1 MGHLKWEFRKKL
13 EMDRQRLK
21 LKSEPLGTLLC
32 PARRLRRKLMSI
44 ILYISIFD
52 RGALCVYVPQAT
64 MILAERMEMR
74 TRREP

>member
-1 MGHLKWEFRKKL
+1 MGHLKWEIRKEL
-13 EMDRQRLK
+13 EMDRWRLK

-44 ILYISIFD
+44 THYTSIFD

-64 MILAERMEMR
+64 MILASHMATR
-74 TRREP
+74 TRRAV